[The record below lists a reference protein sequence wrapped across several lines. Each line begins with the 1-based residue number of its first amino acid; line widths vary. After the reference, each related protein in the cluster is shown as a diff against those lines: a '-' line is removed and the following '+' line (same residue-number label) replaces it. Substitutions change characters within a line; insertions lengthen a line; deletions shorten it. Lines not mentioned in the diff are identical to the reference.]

1 MIKVLIADDHN
12 LVRKGLKRLLL
23 DTEYIAAGDEAR
35 DSEEAVSKVSHKHYD
50 VVLLDISFPGRSGID
65 TLKQLKCLKPTLP
78 VLILSMHP
86 EEQYAVRSIRAGAS
100 GYLTKESAPEELVE
114 AIRKVAAGKKYITS
128 SLAERL
134 ADGIEEKLEEPL
146 HKSLSDIEYQVMCM
160 IASGKTATEI
170 ADALRLS
177 VKTISTHRV
186 RILRKMNMKTN
197 AQLTHYAIK
206 QGLVD

>member
-1 MIKVLIADDHN
+1 
-12 LVRKGLKRLLL
+12 
-23 DTEYIAAGDEAR
+23 
-35 DSEEAVSKVSHKHYD
+35 
-50 VVLLDISFPGRSGID
+50 
-65 TLKQLKCLKPTLP
+65 
-78 VLILSMHP
+78 MHP

-114 AIRKVAAGKKYITS
+114 AIRKVASGKKYITS
-128 SLAERL
+128 SLAEKL
-134 ADGIEEKLEEPL
+134 ADGIEEKSEEPV
-146 HKSLSDIEYQVMCM
+146 HRSLSDREYQVMCM

-170 ADALRLS
+170 AGALSLS

-186 RILRKMNMKTN
+186 RILRKMGMKSN